1 MNTEER
7 NARRATLLKDFH
19 ESGLTQK
26 AFCERHGLP
35 ISTLQY
41 WLGRERKKT
50 WARRPSDI
58 VSVGTVDTVSGRQ
71 MLRVTSGIGVV
82 IEVERPVSEAE
93 LAAIIRALRPA

>member
-1 MNTEER
+1 MTTSER
-7 NARRATLLKDFH
+7 NARRAELLKDFH

-26 AFCERHGLP
+26 SFCESHNLP

-50 WARRPSDI
+50 WAHRPAEI
-58 VSVGTVDTVSGRQ
+58 VSVGAVETPQNPRR
-71 MLRVTSGIGVV
+71 LRVMSPTGVA

-93 LAAIIRALRPA
+93 LTAIIRALAPA